1 MSLQW
6 TLIATFL
13 YAEIA
18 VLVLL
23 LLPFIPPSTWQR
35 FFKSRFF
42 KALGSQANLYFTVF
56 FVILVLFFLD
66 SIREMHKY
74 SVGKQREEEHGHLDV
89 EVQQSMRLFRAQRNF
104 YIAGFALFLSL
115 VIRRLVI
122 LISAQAVVLARAEA
136 SMKQAQ
142 SATEA
147 AERLRKE
154 QEQRVIEA
162 EDAAENQGNVAREMQ
177 EKEIQKLKEELKNA
191 KEEFSHVQI
200 NFKAMKEQAESNS
213 RAYDELLKENTKLQ
227 KQLEIASG
235 ESGDKKSD

>member
-18 VLVLL
+18 VLMLL
-23 LLPFIPPSTWQR
+23 LVPFISPATWQK

-56 FVILVLFFLD
+56 FIILVLFFLD

-74 SVGKQREEEHGHLDV
+74 SAGRQQEVEHGHLDA
-89 EVQQSMRLFRAQRNF
+89 ELQQSMRLFRAQRNF

-122 LISAQAVVLARAEA
+122 LISAQAVLLARAEA

-142 SATEA
+142 SATDA
-147 AERLRKE
+147 AEKLRRE
-154 QEQRVIEA
+154 QEQSVIQA
-162 EDAAENQGNVAREMQ
+162 VDAAENEGNVARERQ
-177 EKEIQKLKEELKNA
+177 EKELQKMKEELKSTR
-191 KEEFSHVQI
+191 EELSRAQVNLKVI
-200 NFKAMKEQAESNS
+200 KDQAESNN
-213 RAYDELLKENTKLQ
+213 RAYDGLVDEHAKLQ
-227 KQLEIASG
+227 KQMESVSG
-235 ESGDKKSD
+235 ASGDKKSD